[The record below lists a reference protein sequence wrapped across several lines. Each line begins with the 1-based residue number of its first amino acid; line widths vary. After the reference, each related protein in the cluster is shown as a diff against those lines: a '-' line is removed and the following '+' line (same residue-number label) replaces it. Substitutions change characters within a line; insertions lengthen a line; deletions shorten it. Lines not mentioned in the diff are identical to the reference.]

1 MNEKHLKVRYFHAL
15 FKSTGDAP
23 IRPFYIMDR
32 VLGTIYYLGD
42 ANKVWSRSLAMP
54 WRVRMTLLWLA
65 SPDWRRDEK
74 LGKHTL
80 THANGKPL
88 LACTVAFFDDS
99 VCFRSFEI

>member
-1 MNEKHLKVRYFHAL
+1 MVTFPGNAVACA
-15 FKSTGDAP
+15 D
-23 IRPFYIMDR
+23 D
-32 VLGTIYYLGD
+32 
-42 ANKVWSRSLAMP
+42 LAG
-54 WRVRMTLLWLA
+54 VA
-65 SPDWRRDEK
+65 SPDWRRGEK